1 MLLSDQ
7 IRIIEQAKFTY
18 FPLGKTFKKQVK
30 TIEDQGAKKIKA
42 TENRVKKQILDAYQK
57 SVTSLF
63 LRDFFIRRSCT
74 WIGQNLINRTKNSME
89 II

>member
-7 IRIIEQAKFTY
+7 IRVIEQAKFTY
-18 FPLGKTFKKQVK
+18 FPLGKAFEKQIK
-30 TIEDQGAKKIKA
+30 TTEDQGAKKIKA
-42 TENRVKKQILDAYQK
+42 TENGVKKQILDAYQK
-57 SVTSLF
+57 SITSLI

-74 WIGQNLINRTKNSME
+74 WIGQNLINRTKHSME

>member
-7 IRIIEQAKFTY
+7 IRVIEQAKFTY

-30 TIEDQGAKKIKA
+30 AIENQGAKKIKA

-63 LRDFFIRRSCT
+63 LRDFLSEEAVHELGKI
-74 WIGQNLINRTKNSME
+74 
-89 II
+89 

>member
-7 IRIIEQAKFTY
+7 IRVIEQAKFTY
-18 FPLGKTFKKQVK
+18 FPLGKAFKKQIK

-42 TENRVKKQILDAYQK
+42 TENGVKKQILDAYQK
-57 SVTSLF
+57 SITSLL

-74 WIGQNLINRTKNSME
+74 
-89 II
+89 

>member
-7 IRIIEQAKFTY
+7 IRVIEQAKFTY
-18 FPLGKTFKKQVK
+18 FPLGKAFKKQIK
-30 TIEDQGAKKIKA
+30 TIEGQGAKKIKA
-42 TENRVKKQILDAYQK
+42 TENGVKKQILDAYQK
-57 SVTSLF
+57 SITSLL

-74 WIGQNLINRTKNSME
+74 WIEQNLINRTNNPME

>member
-7 IRIIEQAKFTY
+7 IRVIEQAKFTY

-30 TIEDQGAKKIKA
+30 AIEDQGAKKIKA

-57 SVTSLF
+57 SVTRNMVEKYHISCLKKDLF
-63 LRDFFIRRSCT
+63 RLKTF
-74 WIGQNLINRTKNSME
+74 QNLFKIL
-89 II
+89 

>member
-7 IRIIEQAKFTY
+7 IRVIEQAKFTY

-30 TIEDQGAKKIKA
+30 AIEDQGAKKIKT